1 METEQFD
8 AAVIG
13 SGQAGG
19 PLARAF
25 AQAGWKTVLV
35 EGQHVGG
42 SCINEGCTPTKTMV
56 ASARVAYLA
65 RRASDYGVQAGP
77 VSVSMARVRERKRG
91 MVESFRA
98 GSERRIVND
107 GVHLWMGQA
116 SFSGPH
122 SLRVQMN
129 DGSLR
134 ELQADRIFINTGAHP
149 ATPPLPGLDRVP
161 WLDSTTIM
169 ELDTLPEH
177 LLILGGGYVGVEFG
191 QMFRR
196 FGSAVTLVQRG
207 DQLLAREDDD
217 VAGEVLKILREDGLS
232 VWLDTEAARVE
243 PTPDGHIALTVRTPE
258 GQRQLVGSHLLVAT
272 GRAPTVEALN
282 LAAAGVETDRRGAVR
297 VNEKLETNV
306 PGVWALGDVNGGP
319 AFTHMSYDDYRIV
332 RANVLEGGH
341 ATTFGRLV
349 PYVVFMDPQLG
360 RVGLTERQARAEG
373 RNIRVGK
380 MPMEYVARADEV
392 GEARGLMKA
401 IVDADSGQIL
411 GCAMLGIEGGEL
423 MAMIEIAMLGRVP
436 YTTLRD
442 GIFAH
447 PTLAESL
454 NNLFA
459 ASD

>member
-1 METEQFD
+1 METEHFD

-25 AQAGWKTVLV
+25 ARAGWKTVLV
-35 EGQHVGG
+35 EGKHVGG

-161 WLDSTTIM
+161 SLDSTTIM

-196 FGSAVTLVQRG
+196 FGSADLVRPS
-207 DQLLAREDDD
+207 AAFHRP
-217 VAGEVLKILREDGLS
+217 LS
-232 VWLDTEAARVE
+232 SAPRLINPHPQTR
-243 PTPDGHIALTVRTPE
+243 AL
-258 GQRQLVGSHLLVAT
+258 H
-272 GRAPTVEALN
+272 
-282 LAAAGVETDRRGAVR
+282 
-297 VNEKLETNV
+297 
-306 PGVWALGDVNGGP
+306 
-319 AFTHMSYDDYRIV
+319 
-332 RANVLEGGH
+332 
-341 ATTFGRLV
+341 
-349 PYVVFMDPQLG
+349 
-360 RVGLTERQARAEG
+360 
-373 RNIRVGK
+373 
-380 MPMEYVARADEV
+380 
-392 GEARGLMKA
+392 
-401 IVDADSGQIL
+401 
-411 GCAMLGIEGGEL
+411 
-423 MAMIEIAMLGRVP
+423 
-436 YTTLRD
+436 
-442 GIFAH
+442 
-447 PTLAESL
+447 
-454 NNLFA
+454 
-459 ASD
+459 